1 MPTEQQKNQA
11 FVKSLAPLLKWIE
24 RIATAG
30 FIASLATVFL
40 SGGTTMDIA
49 RNVFMASAAFL
60 AGVYFLNAFM
70 PPDFERDEN
79 EKFGMKELVL
89 MTILPKVLW
98 ISSAICM
105 AGFFVL
111 SQNQEHDAHLNLW
124 FIGGFSLFS
133 GLVILSFAMVT
144 GNKHTRVLTA
154 VAFRAVPLL
163 VLVMYFYLN
172 S

>member
-1 MPTEQQKNQA
+1 
-11 FVKSLAPLLKWIE
+11 
-24 RIATAG
+24 
-30 FIASLATVFL
+30 
-40 SGGTTMDIA
+40 
-49 RNVFMASAAFL
+49 MASAALL
-60 AGVYFLNAFM
+60 AGVYFLNAFI

-89 MTILPKVLW
+89 MTILPKILW
-98 ISSAICM
+98 ISSAVCM

-124 FIGGFSLFS
+124 FIGGFALFGS
-133 GLVILSFAMVT
+133 LVILSFAIVT

-163 VLVMYFYLN
+163 VLVTYFYLN